1 MYLQT
6 DSQSVHNVIYESHI
20 PLISAPLISAP
31 LISAPLISAP
41 LIEDLSCYDIR
52 VKATCNG
59 SLQIATT
66 PSGAD
71 IYIYEEIQG
80 DYVFT
85 GAQTGTMIS
94 PSIINDIEC
103 TGPTRS
109 NKFKLTLPGYVDVEG
124 WLDITDG
131 NIYQLYI
138 IMEKCTTPG
147 ISEAGGWLLPA
158 LAIGS
163 LFFLLSGGEE
173 RKRKKLDYEKYK
185 EIYE

>member
-1 MYLQT
+1 MTTNMYSSI
-6 DSQSVHNVIYESHI
+6 DSLSTHNVIYESHI
-20 PLISAPLISAP
+20 PLISV
-31 LISAPLISAP
+31 P
-41 LIEDLSCYDIR
+41 LIEDLSCHGIR
-52 VKATCNG
+52 IRATCTG

-71 IYIYEEIQG
+71 IYIYEESVG
-80 DYVFT
+80 DYILTSV
-85 GAQTGTMIS
+85 QTGTMIS
-94 PSIINDIEC
+94 PSTINDIEC
-103 TGPTRS
+103 TSPTRS

-147 ISEAGGWLLPA
+147 VSEMGGWLIPA

-163 LFFLLSGGEE
+163 LFFFLFGGEE
-173 RKRKKLDYEKYK
+173 RKHRKLDYEKYK

>member
-1 MYLQT
+1 MTTNTYSQT
-6 DSQSVHNVIYESHI
+6 NDLPTQNIIYESHI
-20 PLISAPLISAP
+20 PLISAPS
-31 LISAPLISAP
+31 
-41 LIEDLSCYDIR
+41 IEDLSCHDIR
-52 VKATCNG
+52 VRATCTG

-71 IYIYEEIQG
+71 IYIYEESQG

-85 GAQTGTMIS
+85 GVQTGTLIS

-103 TGPTRS
+103 TSPTRS
-109 NKFKLTLPGYVDVEG
+109 NKFKLKLQDYVDVEG
-124 WLDITDG
+124 WLNITDG

-147 ISEAGGWLLPA
+147 VSEAGGWLIPA

-163 LFFLLSGGEE
+163 LFFLLFGGEE
-173 RKRKKLDYEKYK
+173 RKRRKLQYYEKYK